1 MPWSWK
7 STLWR
12 HYAYNTNKAFFD
24 VDDIHKPFWV
34 KKNNWIYKDN
44 SNYYNKIIKIID
56 VLLEE
61 WEDVVVAEPLK
72 KEEQRKFFRD
82 KYWDDL
88 YFIHVKAPT
97 EESRIKALIR
107 RYAIDYP
114 KRPEQEIIEYI
125 TSKMRYEYIKREKC
139 IRNNKWL
146 LTTRSWAYS

>member
-1 MPWSWK
+1 MYIFNS
-7 STLWR
+7 
-12 HYAYNTNKAFFD
+12 F
-24 VDDIHKPFWV
+24 IH
-34 KKNNWIYKDN
+34 I
-44 SNYYNKIIKIID
+44 
-56 VLLEE
+56 EE

-72 KEEQRKFFRD
+72 REEQRKFFRD

-125 TSKMRYEYIKREKC
+125 TSKWGMDILKEKNVLE
-139 IRNNKWL
+139 IINDYWQPEVELIHKIESFL
-146 LTTRSWAYS
+146 K